1 MLSKKAIE
9 EFKKIYEEEY
19 KEKISND
26 MALKKA
32 VSLLTIFKLIYKP
45 IPKNA

>member
-19 KEKISND
+19 KEKID
-26 MALKKA
+26 DEMALKKA
-32 VSLLTIFKLIYKP
+32 VSLLTIFKSVYKP
-45 IPKNA
+45 VFNRS